1 QAEFGGGEGEVPGW
15 NAPNLL
21 ASGQAGVLS
30 LTPAD
35 QAWVSGTQTALVA
48 GHALNWLSQG
58 HLVMAVAGGLTLYT
72 VGSEAPAQSPV
83 RERGI
88 ALHAAQGAVSARA
101 HRNQAK
107 ATAKTRV
114 QIASTQADIQVAAPN
129 AHLLAAAAGAY
140 LKLEGGDIELGAPG
154 TVEFKG
160 SQRELT
166 GPRAVTPEKP
176 FLPNAE
182 WKNWI
187 EIHHRDFD
195 NEPFA
200 GQAYKLFFEDGTV
213 IAGKL
218 DEQGYAAHTGV
229 PKNAERVEYEW
240 PEPLKDDPWPSL
252 SELVSAV
259 DRKLG

>member
-107 ATAKTRV
+107 VAAKTRV
-114 QIASTQADIQVAAPN
+114 QIASTEADVAVSAKQ
-129 AHLLAAAAGAY
+129 HVLATAAGAY

-166 GPRAVTPEKP
+166 GPQSQSSQVQLPSADKPVCLECMRDLAARHEAV
-176 FLPNAE
+176 
-182 WKNWI
+182 
-187 EIHHRDFD
+187 
-195 NEPFA
+195 
-200 GQAYKLFFEDGTV
+200 
-213 IAGKL
+213 
-218 DEQGYAAHTGV
+218 
-229 PKNAERVEYEW
+229 
-240 PEPLKDDPWPSL
+240 
-252 SELVSAV
+252 AV
-259 DRKLG
+259 RG